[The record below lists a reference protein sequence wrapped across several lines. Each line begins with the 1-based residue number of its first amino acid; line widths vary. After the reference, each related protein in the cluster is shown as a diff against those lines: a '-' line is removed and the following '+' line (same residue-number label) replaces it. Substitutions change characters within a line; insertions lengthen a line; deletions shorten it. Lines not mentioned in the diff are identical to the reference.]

1 MYTVILPISF
11 SYFNHY
17 YEAEHIS
24 FFFFNVNK
32 NREIVGVRR
41 PDLFLNTC
49 DT

>member
-24 FFFFNVNK
+24 FFYVNK
-32 NREIVGVRR
+32 NRESVGVRR

-49 DT
+49 NT